1 MIKNKNKL
9 LVLMLLIIIYFLLKY
24 LVPYGNY
31 IIYPITLLV
40 TFLHEFWHSF
50 FALIS
55 WWDVKSIQINSDWS
69 WFATTAGGW
78 RSLVLMWW
86 YIWSAIFWN
95 ILLYIWFKKQKY
107 SEKVIYFLAWLM
119 IFTWIVW
126 YNSILSSLILFIIA
140 WVFIFLAKKSNY
152 DSIILQFLWIAT
164 LLYII
169 EDFNIWP
176 SSDLAKFSDIFI
188 IIPQSVWM
196 YLWLIIVIII
206 TGLNLKYILKK

>member
-9 LVLMLLIIIYFLLKY
+9 WVLMLLIIIYFLLKY

-31 IIYPITLLV
+31 IIYPITLIV
-40 TFLHEFWHSF
+40 TFLHEFWHTF

-78 RSLVLMWW
+78 RSLVLIWW

-95 ILLYIWFKKQKY
+95 VLLYIWFKKQKY

-169 EDFNIWP
+169 EDFNVWP

-196 YLWLIIVIII
+196 YLWLIIVLII
-206 TGLNLKYILKK
+206 TCLNLKYILKK